1 MDIVTLL
8 EQLMAGIFDAEKKY
22 LNNPKDF
29 YTLETSVK
37 STTDAFAASFLG
49 IILTSMNKAI
59 CDSGWREGHY
69 TCQRTRERMLISSVG
84 DIHFECTNFR
94 RVDDGSY
101 HYLLEEI
108 MGLSKKERFTEGA
121 EVAILT
127 EALKTSYQEA
137 TTVIPSKQKIT
148 KTTVMNK
155 VHRIAEEMP
164 IEYPDEKKSC
174 EYLFIEADE
183 DHVAEQHGR
192 YPRLEPNG
200 SFISRLVYIY
210 EYKMELPNCKGR
222 KQLVNKFYFGGLY
235 QGSDGVEKLWKK
247 VADFI
252 DNSYYSDDISHI
264 YISGDGGGWIK
275 TGAKIIN
282 KALYCADKYH
292 LVKYI
297 NAASRQLLDS
307 ADEVK
312 AELYHFMYKKNIRGF
327 KKLISQM
334 KESTND
340 HKAVTD
346 LESYVLGNWSAVM
359 RTLHEEVVKGCSAE
373 GHVSHVLSDRLSSRP
388 KGWSQTGADRMSK
401 LRCYERNYG
410 RSKIIDL
417 VRYSRQERIMGR
429 TGTDDIEV
437 LELSSHD
444 MMVDHYSQARSY
456 IDRIQA
462 TIPGYTARKSASI
475 REQLKLI

>member
-1 MDIVTLL
+1 M
-8 EQLMAGIFDAEKKY
+8 
-22 LNNPKDF
+22 
-29 YTLETSVK
+29 
-37 STTDAFAASFLG
+37 
-49 IILTSMNKAI
+49 
-59 CDSGWREGHY
+59 
-69 TCQRTRERMLISSVG
+69 
-84 DIHFECTNFR
+84 
-94 RVDDGSY
+94 
-101 HYLLEEI
+101 
-108 MGLSKKERFTEGA
+108 
-121 EVAILT
+121 
-127 EALKTSYQEA
+127 
-137 TTVIPSKQKIT
+137 
-148 KTTVMNK
+148 
-155 VHRIAEEMP
+155 
-164 IEYPDEKKSC
+164 
-174 EYLFIEADE
+174 
-183 DHVAEQHGR
+183 
-192 YPRLEPNG
+192 
-200 SFISRLVYIY
+200 
-210 EYKMELPNCKGR
+210 
-222 KQLVNKFYFGGLY
+222 
-235 QGSDGVEKLWKK
+235 
-247 VADFI
+247 
-252 DNSYYSDDISHI
+252 
-264 YISGDGGGWIK
+264 
-275 TGAKIIN
+275 
-282 KALYCADKYH
+282 
-292 LVKYI
+292 KYI